1 MVRSPEQQYALAKS
15 LPISELAK
23 VLQGQ
28 SDVVDMWVAE
38 STLRQKTE
46 AQKAKQGMMAQ
57 QMAQSP
63 KIVEKDLM
71 EAQQVMQ
78 PRVQP
83 QIQPNME
90 QGIAALP
97 VGGIGEIGNMNG
109 AGGGIVAFDDGGP
122 VEHYQNQGYVQSS
135 VGAPLQS
142 TRVPGQGPTFGSVF
156 GNAAKATSRMPG
168 FLGRLG
174 ALSLG
179 PMMAFEAMTGPSEED
194 VAKLREFDRAKAVLK
209 EAGFSDKDI
218 AALKSPDVYRMASGY
233 GYKPATPQAAAP
245 AAEAAAPTVPEVAPV
260 IPPVSA
266 EEKGIASLVAPRLP
280 TPKEITPAEA
290 GRERLDYYK
299 ALGIEADPF
308 SKAREAIEKD
318 RAGDAAAR
326 RQADWFRV
334 FEASMG
340 ILGGESPYAA
350 VNIGKGT
357 QSAIKG
363 AIEDREKFNKLERDR
378 KKEEGRLAFDQN
390 AYLKSGAD
398 SDLAKVDKRREK
410 IADIG
415 LEQAK
420 LNAAFDLKRIELAAS
435 KGDKRMASALEAAQ
449 RDWKNLPEAQRLTGK
464 FDEESFIRDRA
475 IKYLGFLQSGS
486 FGSAPASQPR
496 GKVVN
501 GVYVPAGQ

>member
-1 MVRSPEQQYALAKS
+1 MMRSPEQQFAMAKR
-15 LPISELAK
+15 LPIGELAK

-28 SDVVDMWVAE
+28 SDVVDMSIAE
-38 STLRQKTE
+38 MVLRQKTQ
-46 AQKAKQGMMAQ
+46 AQKMQQGMMAQ
-57 QMAQSP
+57 QMAQAP
-63 KIVEKDLM
+63 KVVEKDLM
-71 EAQQVMQ
+71 EAGVGTV
-78 PRVQP
+78 PT
-83 QIQPNME
+83 PNME
-90 QGIAALP
+90 Q
-97 VGGIGEIGNMNG
+97 MDSY
-109 AGGGIVAFDDGGP
+109 AGGGIVAFQSGGAT
-122 VEHYQNQGYVQSS
+122 
-135 VGAPLQS
+135 GAPLQS
-142 TRVPGQGPTFGSVF
+142 TIRPGPGPTFASAF
-156 GNAAKATSRMPG
+156 PNAASTASRMPG
-168 FLGRLG
+168 LFGRVGSL
-174 ALSLG
+174 ALG
-179 PMMAFEAMTGPSEED
+179 PMMAFEALTSPSEED

-245 AAEAAAPTVPEVAPV
+245 AAAAAAPTVPEVAPV

-266 EEKGIASLVAPRLP
+266 EEKGIASLVAPKLP
-280 TPKEITPAEA
+280 TPKELTPAEA
-290 GRERLDYYK
+290 GRERLEYYK
-299 ALGIEADPF
+299 AQGILADPYA
-308 SKAREAIEKD
+308 KAREAIEKD
-318 RAGDAAAR
+318 RATDTEAR
-326 RQADWFRV
+326 R
-334 FEASMG
+334 EAGWGRLLEAGLG
-340 ILGGESPYAA
+340 ILGGESPYALT
-350 VNIGKGT
+350 NIGKGS
-357 QSAIKG
+357 QAAAKG
-363 AIEDREKFNKLERDR
+363 AMEDMKDFRRLERDR
-378 KKEEGRLAFDQN
+378 KKEEAKLAFDQN

-464 FDEESFIRDRA
+464 IDEESFIRDRA